1 MFVFKAGVVGA
12 GTMGAE
18 IAQVIAAA
26 GIPVVLVDLDATL
39 AEVGRDRAAQLTA
52 ATLAPQV
59 TAGRITREQA
69 DRQIAEIV
77 ALITTATDHS
87 GFADADIVIEAVP
100 EEIELKQ
107 ALFAELDAAMPGH
120 AILASTTSALSV
132 SELAA
137 ATTRPGQV
145 LGLHFFA
152 PASSTRL
159 VEIVEG
165 LETSPEALATAAAFT
180 AAIRRT
186 AIRCVDDPGFI
197 VDRVLAAAL
206 GELLLAQEQG
216 QLSIAAVDRAVADS
230 GVLPVGPFRH
240 ADTAGLD
247 SVLAI
252 AEQLRDAYGDR
263 FHVHAGMVELVS
275 RGELGTK
282 RGRGFYENERPRTS
296 GVEDFDAAELIERF
310 TLRALVESCLVL
322 EEGIA
327 GTREIDLGMTAGA
340 GMRTGPFAGADSAG
354 LAQRLAA
361 LERAAERWGER
372 FEPPVILRRLV
383 AQGRVGGAGEQG
395 FFPRPRPEAGQDGP
409 VKVESRGA
417 VAIAWLDNPP
427 ANSLGV
433 EAVHALTEVW
443 RALAAQ
449 GSVRV
454 VVLASA
460 NPTLFC
466 AGADIKGFASLDAE
480 GVRAYLQE
488 MHDLLAAMGTSS
500 IVTIAA
506 VNGLA
511 YGGGCELAM
520 GADVRIA
527 ARSASFAQPEIKLGI
542 IPGFGGTQRLP
553 RLVGV
558 NKALEMSMTGE
569 PIDGTEAWE
578 LGLVNRVVPDH
589 ELLDTALAWARRLA
603 GAAPLAI
610 EELKRALCG
619 PDLQAGLDAE
629 REAFARV
636 FATADAREGAAAF
649 VQRRAPRFN
658 GR

>member
-1 MFVFKAGVVGA
+1 MFVFKAAVVGA
-12 GTMGAE
+12 GTMGGE

-26 GIPVVLVDLDATL
+26 GIPVVLHDVDTALT
-39 AEVGRDRAAQLTA
+39 EVGRDRAAQLTA
-52 ATLAPQV
+52 AALEPQV
-59 TAGRITREQA
+59 TQGRITREQA
-69 DRQIAEIV
+69 DRQIAETV
-77 ALITTATDHS
+77 ALITQATDYS
-87 GFADADIVIEAVP
+87 AFADVDIVIEAVP
-100 EEIELKQ
+100 EEIEVKS
-107 ALFAELDAAMPGH
+107 AVFAELDATTPGH

-145 LGLHFFA
+145 LGLHFFH
-152 PASSTRL
+152 PASTTRL

-165 LETSPEALATAAAFT
+165 LETSPEALATAAGFI

-186 AIRCVDDPGFI
+186 AIRCVDDPGF
-197 VDRVLAAAL
+197 VVNRVLAAAL
-206 GELLLAQEQG
+206 GELLLAQEEG
-216 QLSIAAVDRAVADS
+216 GLSIAALDRAVAES
-230 GVLPVGPFRH
+230 AVLAMGPFVR
-240 ADTAGLD
+240 ADSVGLD
-247 SVLAI
+247 TVLAV
-252 AEQLRDAYGDR
+252 AEQLHDAYGDR
-263 FHVHAGMVELVS
+263 FHVHAGLAELVS
-275 RGELGTK
+275 RGELGSK
-282 RGRGFYENERPRTS
+282 RGRGFYENGRPRT
-296 GVEDFDAAELIERF
+296 GGAEEFDASELIERF

-322 EEGIA
+322 EDGVA

-340 GMRTGPFAGADSAG
+340 GMRTAPFAGADAAG
-354 LAQRLAA
+354 LGERLAA
-361 LERAAERWGER
+361 LERAADRWGER
-372 FEPPVILRRLV
+372 FEPPTILRRLV
-383 AQGRVGGAGEQG
+383 AQGRVGVSEQG
-395 FFPRPRPEAGQDGP
+395 FFPRPRPDAGQDGP

-433 EAVHALTEVW
+433 EAVHALTQAW
-443 RALAAQ
+443 RAIAAQ
-449 GSVRV
+449 DTVRV
-454 VVLASA
+454 LVLASA
-460 NPTLFC
+460 NPALFC
-466 AGADIKGFASLDAE
+466 AGADIKGFAALDAD
-480 GVRAYLQE
+480 RARLYLQE
-488 MHDLLAAMGTSS
+488 MHELLQAMGTSS

-506 VNGLA
+506 INGLA

-558 NKALEMSMTGE
+558 NKALEMSITGE

-603 GAAPLAI
+603 SAAPLAI
-610 EELKRALCG
+610 AELKRALCG

-629 REAFARV
+629 RAAFARV

-649 VQRRAPRFN
+649 VERRAPRFT